1 MSELDDLLDAV
12 RTLTPAEAQR
22 LATNADTELFV
33 STVVDVVSSGDFAD
47 MALEI
52 EWLAARSLDAWPDEL
67 ADYLDGDV
75 RALALTAIRCA
86 ALAIAFA
93 PRLSETRRYE
103 LSYAWMVVELARKHR
118 QDAPSPDPVEAA
130 IATIQSAAVEDA
142 AAFLADEGLLW
153 SRPCIRTSEEVLRAA
168 AHTIADAH
176 PALYPPPVDRVVTD
190 QIIEAVRRECLE
202 AWYRHFVV
210 TAPHSLRESRRERL
224 REWVERNIGR
234 RLGPGPTPF
243 RS

>member
-1 MSELDDLLDAV
+1 MSELDDLLNAV

-33 STVVDVVSSGDFAD
+33 STVVDVVSGGEFAA

-52 EWLAARSLDAWPDEL
+52 EWLAARSQDVWPVEL
-67 ADYLDGDV
+67 ADYLDADV
-75 RALALTAIRCA
+75 RALALTAVRCA
-86 ALAIAFA
+86 VLAIAFA
-93 PRLSETRRYE
+93 SRLSETRRYE
-103 LSYAWMVVELARKHR
+103 LSYAWLMVELARKHR
-118 QDAPSPDPVEAA
+118 LAGPSPGPVEAA
-130 IATIQSAAVEDA
+130 IATIQAAAVEDA

-153 SRPCIRTSEEVLRAA
+153 SRPGIRTSQEVLRAA
-168 AHTIADAH
+168 AYTIAEAH
-176 PALYPPPVDRVVTD
+176 PTLYPAPVDRVAAD
-190 QIIEAVRRECLE
+190 QIVDAVRRESLE

-210 TAPHSLRESRRERL
+210 TAPHSLREGRRDRL